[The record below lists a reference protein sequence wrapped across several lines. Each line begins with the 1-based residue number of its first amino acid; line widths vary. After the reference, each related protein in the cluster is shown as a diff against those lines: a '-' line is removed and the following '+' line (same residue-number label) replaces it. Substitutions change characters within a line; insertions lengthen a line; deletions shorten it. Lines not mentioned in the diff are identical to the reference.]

1 MKRIEISK
9 SFSSKMEEYVEK
21 LEDLIKSGKEDLD
34 EYTSGNEEL
43 DELMKNLV
51 SLFKKRLDSLNK
63 SLIVFKNSILESK
76 MKVSNDYELLM
87 QYQEYKTSALSVL
100 RNQATDMITTKHQRD
115 DLEDQRQLNEI
126 TNNALKNNAKTIKS
140 NIQKVN
146 ELKEKGTIE
155 TDTLKSIVNYT
166 KEGLRLLEQGQN
178 QEAINSERD
187 KKMLESIST
196 ELDEIS
202 KEVKKLTEIKTNALT
217 MKKEG

>member
-1 MKRIEISK
+1 
-9 SFSSKMEEYVEK
+9 MEEYVEK

-63 SLIVFKNSILESK
+63 SLIVFKNSILQSK
-76 MKVSNDYELLM
+76 TKISNDYELLM

-115 DLEDQRQLNEI
+115 DLKEQKQLNEI
-126 TNNALKNNAKTIKS
+126 TNNAFINNAKTIKS